1 MLGPLLFY
9 DYKLNEIKNTFLLVG
24 YKIMPEMHLRKPGF
38 TYIACGPFTK
48 HKERI
53 KIQRNKR
60 LKIYLSKRIR

>member
-9 DYKLNEIKNTFLLVG
+9 DYKLNEIKNTFLLVE
-24 YKIMPEMHLRKPGF
+24 YKFMPEMHLRKPGF

-53 KIQRNKR
+53 KN
-60 LKIYLSKRIR
+60 SKKQETQDIFVKTN

>member
-24 YKIMPEMHLRKPGF
+24 YKFMPEMHLRKPGF
-38 TYIACGPFTK
+38 TYIACGSFTK

-53 KIQRNKR
+53 KNSNKQETQDIFV
-60 LKIYLSKRIR
+60 KTN

>member
-24 YKIMPEMHLRKPGF
+24 YKFMPEMHLRKPGF
-38 TYIACGPFTK
+38 TYIASGPFTK

-53 KIQRNKR
+53 KN
-60 LKIYLSKRIR
+60 SKKQETQDIFVKTN

>member
-1 MLGPLLFY
+1 MLGPLLFF

-24 YKIMPEMHLRKPGF
+24 YKFMPEMHLRKPGF

-53 KIQRNKR
+53 KN
-60 LKIYLSKRIR
+60 SKKQETQDIFVKTN

>member
-24 YKIMPEMHLRKPGF
+24 YKFMPEMHLRKPGF

-53 KIQRNKR
+53 KN
-60 LKIYLSKRIR
+60 SKKQENQDIFVKTN

>member
-24 YKIMPEMHLRKPGF
+24 YKFMPEMHLRKPGF

-53 KIQRNKR
+53 KN
-60 LKIYLSKRIR
+60 SKKQETQDIFVKTN